1 MCLSCF
7 QNLIR
12 PIDLT
17 RQAGYVR
24 RPVMHPRVSKIR
36 LICSGWP
43 IGACDASIAPVCIVV
58 CISIR
63 PVAHTIGHPGTVSYC
78 RCMDFIHAAYLVVFL
93 FSEGMVDVTF
103 TVWLI

>member
-1 MCLSCF
+1 MFAWLSELALVGYTRQVTTMLCSGHCHLYHGIPKVLYIEIIPCILENTGFFFSYWFFSLQIDMCLSCF

-36 LICSGWP
+36 LICSG
-43 IGACDASIAPVCIVV
+43 
-58 CISIR
+58 
-63 PVAHTIGHPGTVSYC
+63 
-78 RCMDFIHAAYLVVFL
+78 
-93 FSEGMVDVTF
+93 
-103 TVWLI
+103 